1 MLGTGVKKGGA
12 ARPRPSSRLSLF
24 ASGLVGDRGISVL
37 MLAPAVLVLL
47 AINVYPILYTMY
59 LSLFQYDASI
69 PNAVPVFTGFENYR
83 KLLSDA
89 NFISSARLTLT
100 FVAMAVSVEL
110 VVGILIGLMI
120 SGRNP
125 LIRAVRVA
133 LLLPFIMAPVAAGVL
148 WRTLFNVSWGPID
161 WFIQH
166 LGLPPQQFL
175 ASPSQALMAVTA
187 VEIWQQLPPVAF
199 VVAAG
204 YSSLPQDV
212 YLAAAVDGASVW
224 QTFWRITLPLL
235 RPVILVILLLRTMDA
250 FKVYDIIATL
260 TQGGPASQT
269 KLVSYLIW
277 ESGVR
282 FLDMG
287 RASAMSCIFL
297 IAVFLIS
304 LLFIRALTWAR
315 AQTGTA

>member
-1 MLGTGVKKGGA
+1 
-12 ARPRPSSRLSLF
+12 
-24 ASGLVGDRGISVL
+24 

-47 AINVYPILYTMY
+47 AVNAYPIAYTMY
-59 LSLFQYDASI
+59 LSFFQYDASI
-69 PNAVPVFTGFENYR
+69 PDAVPVFTGLDNYR
-83 KLLSDA
+83 KLLSDPA
-89 NFISSARLTLT
+89 FLDSARLTLG
-100 FVAMAVSVEL
+100 FVVLAVSLEL
-110 VVGILIGLMI
+110 IAGVLIGLMI
-120 SGRNP
+120 SRTNP
-125 LIRAVRVA
+125 LLKALRVA

-161 WFIQH
+161 WFIGR

-175 ASPSQALMAVTA
+175 ASPSQALWAVTT

-204 YSSLPQDV
+204 YSSLPREV
-212 YLAAAVDGASVW
+212 YLAAAVDGASAW

-235 RPVILVILLLRTMDA
+235 RPFIFVILLLRTMDA

-269 KLVSYLIW
+269 KLMSYLIW
-277 ESGVR
+277 ETGVR
-282 FLDMG
+282 FLDLG

-297 IAVFLIS
+297 IAVFLVS
-304 LLFIRALTWAR
+304 LLFLRALNWAR
-315 AQTGTA
+315 VQTGGT